1 MSIDVKQELIDLIA
15 DMAVA
20 IEASKIEDAES
31 LVQRADIA
39 LETLKQ
45 DLEYYD
51 IVQFHPDDLQQTSLN
66 NITLLRYN
74 TPEVM
79 DNIAEKLSEMMSG
92 DVYFDSLEVAANCI
106 YGKAMREPLPRNMI
120 ADNWKDFYRIIM
132 NMYDEQITVSIQE
145 ECAFNVL
152 KKTVVEINNG
162 RVVDVVIYNKE
173 CFKSWKRLDDNYA
186 DDLKISIQNKINED
200 IYNKSEEKELDD
212 LDVLA
217 DRKNDNN
224 KDLK

>member
-15 DMAVA
+15 DMAIA

-31 LVQRADIA
+31 LVQRTDIA

-45 DLEYYD
+45 DLEFYD
-51 IVQFHPDDLQQTSLN
+51 IIQFHPDDLQQTSLN

-79 DNIAEKLSEMMSG
+79 DSIAEKLSEVMYS
-92 DVYFDSLEVAANCI
+92 DVYFDSLEVVANNI
-106 YGKAMREPLPRNMI
+106 YGKAMREPLPRNMV
-120 ADNWKDFYRIIM
+120 ADDWKDFYRIIM
-132 NMYDEQITVSIQE
+132 KMYDEHITVSIQE

-152 KKTVVEINNG
+152 KKTAVEIYNG
-162 RVVDVVIYNKE
+162 RVIDVVIYNKE
-173 CFKSWKRLDDNYA
+173 YFKSWKRLDDNYA

-200 IYNKSEEKELDD
+200 IYNKSEEKELHD

-217 DRKNDNN
+217 DRENDNN

>member
-1 MSIDVKQELIDLIA
+1 MK
-15 DMAVA
+15 
-20 IEASKIEDAES
+20 
-31 LVQRADIA
+31 
-39 LETLKQ
+39 
-45 DLEYYD
+45 
-51 IVQFHPDDLQQTSLN
+51 
-66 NITLLRYN
+66 
-74 TPEVM
+74 
-79 DNIAEKLSEMMSG
+79 
-92 DVYFDSLEVAANCI
+92 
-106 YGKAMREPLPRNMI
+106 
-120 ADNWKDFYRIIM
+120 
-132 NMYDEQITVSIQE
+132 MYDEQITVSIQE